1 MRKLV
6 LLLTSL
12 AALALAGCNASS
24 SSQQNGSEGV
34 AASGSAAEA
43 ATANVV
49 SGTVALREPAQLSP
63 KAKLV
68 ISLVNVS
75 STAQSGTAPLA
86 SKTVSPATS
95 FPQSFELA
103 FDPSQVNPSDL
114 YVVKAQLTDGERQY
128 SMPLQAPVLTNGAK
142 NEVSIQLVAE
152 QTAAEKDLAAFNS
165 LEQQIGG
172 MMVKSGTKLGDGVS
186 RGWQIFRQAGDIKF
200 IRELVDY
207 GDKGFTSTDFAY
219 RDDKPWVAVQQ
230 KKASRNARPT
240 STDSVSWAENGTL
253 VLKRHEAGG
262 KTETL
267 DSDTASSLHKQAVDI
282 LSLATGGKNK

>member
-12 AALALAGCNASS
+12 AALVLAGCNASPS
-24 SSQQNGSEGV
+24 SSQDDVG
-34 AASGSAAEA
+34 AATAGSAAAEVTVSA
-43 ATANVV
+43 V

-63 KAKLV
+63 NAKLV
-68 ISLVNVS
+68 ITLVNVS
-75 STAQSGTAPLA
+75 SAAQPGAAPLA
-86 SKTVSPATS
+86 SKTVSPATT
-95 FPQSFELA
+95 FPQSFELT
-103 FDPSQVNPSDL
+103 FDPSKVNPSDL

-128 SMPLQAPVLTNGAK
+128 SMPLQAPVLTKGAK
-142 NEVSIQLVAE
+142 NVVSIQLVAK
-152 QTAAEKDLAAFNS
+152 QTAAEKDLAAFDA

-186 RGWQIFRQAGDIKF
+186 RSWQIFRQAGDIKF

-207 GDKGFTSTDFAY
+207 GDKGFTSTDYGY
-219 RDDKPWVAVQQ
+219 RDGKPWAAVQQ
-230 KKASRNARPT
+230 KKASRAAKPSSIDRA
-240 STDSVSWAENGTL
+240 SWADNGTL
-253 VLKRHEAGG
+253 VLKQHEVGG
-262 KTETL
+262 KIDTL

>member
-6 LLLTSL
+6 LSLTSL
-12 AALALAGCNASS
+12 AALVLAGCNASP
-24 SSQQNGSEGV
+24 SSQQNNAGV
-34 AASGSAAEA
+34 AAPGSVAAGV
-43 ATANVV
+43 TANAV
-49 SGTVALREPAQLSP
+49 SGTVALREPSQLSP
-63 KAKLV
+63 NAKLV

-75 STAQSGTAPLA
+75 STAQSGTTPLA
-86 SKTVSPATS
+86 SKTVSPATA
-95 FPQSFELA
+95 FPQSFELT
-103 FDPSQVNPSDL
+103 FDPSKVNPSDL
-114 YVVKAQLTDGERQY
+114 YVVKAQLTDGERHY

-152 QTAAEKDLAAFNS
+152 QTAAEKDLAEFNS
-165 LEQQIGG
+165 LEKQLGG
-172 MMVKSGTKLGDGVS
+172 MMVKSGTKLGDGIS

-219 RDDKPWVAVQQ
+219 RDGKPWAAVQQ
-230 KKASRNARPT
+230 KKASRSAKPT
-240 STDSVSWAENGTL
+240 STDSASWAENGTL
-253 VLKRHEAGG
+253 VLKQHEAGG

>member
-6 LLLTSL
+6 LSLTSL
-12 AALALAGCNASS
+12 AALVLAGCNASP
-24 SSQQNGSEGV
+24 SSQQNGAEV
-34 AASGSAAEA
+34 AASGSTAES
-43 ATANVV
+43 TIANVV

-63 KAKLV
+63 NARLV
-68 ISLVNVS
+68 ISLVDVS
-75 STAQSGTAPLA
+75 STEQSGTSPLA
-86 SKTVSPATS
+86 SKTVSPATE
-95 FPQSFELA
+95 FPQSFELT
-103 FDPSQVNPSDL
+103 FESSKVNPSDL
-114 YVVKAQLTDGERQY
+114 YVVKAQLTDGDRHY

-142 NEVSIQLVAE
+142 NVVSIQLVAE

-186 RGWQIFRQAGDIKF
+186 RGWQVFRQAGDIKF

-219 RDDKPWVAVQQ
+219 RDGKPWAAVQQ
-230 KKASRNARPT
+230 KKASRTAKPT
-240 STDSVSWAENGTL
+240 STDRASWAENGTL
-253 VLKRHEAGG
+253 VLKQHEAGG
-262 KTETL
+262 KTEAL
-267 DSDTASSLHKQAVDI
+267 DSDTASDLHNQAIQI

>member
-6 LLLTSL
+6 LSLTSL
-12 AALALAGCNASS
+12 AALVLAGCNASP
-24 SSQQNGSEGV
+24 SSQQNGAGV
-34 AASGSAAEA
+34 AASGSAASGVA
-43 ATANVV
+43 ANVV

-63 KAKLV
+63 KASLV

-86 SKTVSPATS
+86 SKTVSPVTT
-95 FPQSFELA
+95 FPQSFELT
-103 FDPSQVNPSDL
+103 FDPAKVNPSDL

-128 SMPLQAPVLTNGAK
+128 TMPLQAPVLTNGAK

-219 RDDKPWVAVQQ
+219 RDGKPWAAVQQ
-230 KKASRNARPT
+230 KKASRTAKPT
-240 STDSVSWAENGTL
+240 STDSASWAENGTL
-253 VLKRHEAGG
+253 VLKLHESDG

-267 DSDTASSLHKQAVDI
+267 DSDTASSLHQQAVSI